1 LGSHLDLEPV
11 RHCLA
16 VRDGIHHLNRL
27 VSGVG
32 GADVPSHRHAA
43 WKLKRSLFIATG
55 EPGALE
61 VLDESGHL
69 HTESSQFGVDAI
81 RDEDGSF
88 KLAACREPW
97 VVIDLHKLHRLV
109 IDHEPQPSHDLGT
122 RDQAR
127 DFMHDLL
134 AGVAR
139 DTWVDPRRG
148 KQPFGEWARQ
158 WWATW
163 SSDPDRSPTTLE
175 ATEARFRL
183 HVLPYFEHR
192 QLRAIT
198 VTVVRR
204 WQNELKGARGRGT
217 VMAAR
222 SILYRILQA
231 AEDER
236 LIVANPVRKVP
247 APKLEVDPDELL
259 GQGKRRALT
268 PEEAGQLL
276 ARFPPVWWDH
286 VVTLLGTGLRFGELG
301 GLRRHRVLLN
311 RTPPVL
317 QVVATRYQAGRF
329 GSGFKGQPKSQAGI
343 RSIPLAHQVAEAVRR
358 QLPHGATGDDLV
370 FTDPPA
376 ANTAAGRAP
385 LSRYLFRHV
394 YHRAVNR
401 LTDPTREPSP
411 TTRRVLRAF
420 REHGPQT
427 LAQLQESFTTLGA
440 KLRPATIQAALRE
453 LGSAGIVVTAV
464 GEDGTARW
472 AAVKAAQV
480 RRFDDLDLHGPHDLR
495 HTFATWLEDAG
506 IPGRVIDELMGHD
519 NTHRARQDRVS
530 RIGMGYRDTTPEMLM
545 RAVAAIESRLAVVLE
560 VAARETKP
568 LLGLGEP

>member
-1 LGSHLDLEPV
+1 MASAGIRKSPSGRYKVWWRLDDASQGSHTFD
-11 RHCLA
+11 
-16 VRDGIHHLNRL
+16 
-27 VSGVG
+27 
-32 GADVPSHRHAA
+32 
-43 WKLKRSLFIATG
+43 
-55 EPGALE
+55 
-61 VLDESGHL
+61 
-69 HTESSQFGVDAI
+69 
-81 RDEDGSF
+81 
-88 KLAACREPW
+88 
-97 VVIDLHKLHRLV
+97 
-109 IDHEPQPSHDLGT
+109 T

-148 KQPFGEWARQ
+148 KQPFGDWARQ
-158 WWATW
+158 WWETW

-183 HVLPYFEHR
+183 HVLPYFEQR

-204 WQNELKGARGRGT
+204 WQNELKAARGRGT

-236 LIVANPVRKVP
+236 LIVANPVGKVP
-247 APKLEVDPDELL
+247 APKPEVDPEELL

-276 ARFPPVWWDH
+276 GRMPPIWWDH

-301 GLRRHRVLLN
+301 GLRRRRVLLD
-311 RTPPVL
+311 RDPPVI
-317 QVVATRYQAGRF
+317 QIVATRYQAGKF

-343 RSIPLAHQVAEAVRR
+343 RTIPLAHQVAEAVRR
-358 QLPHGATGDDLV
+358 QLPPGAAPDDLA
-370 FTDPPA
+370 FADPVPG
-376 ANTAAGRAP
+376 TGRAP

-394 YHRAVNR
+394 YQGAVNR
-401 LTDPTREPSP
+401 LTDPTSELSP
-411 TTRRVLRAF
+411 TTRRILWAL

-427 LAQLQESFTTLGA
+427 LAELQQRFTAPGA
-440 KLRPATIQAALRE
+440 KLRLATIQAALCE
-453 LGSAGIVVTAV
+453 LGSAGVVTAV
-464 GEDGTARW
+464 GEDGVARW
-472 AAVKAAQV
+472 AAVRAALM

-495 HTFATWLEDAG
+495 HTYATWLEDAG

-530 RIGMGYRDTTPEMLM
+530 RIGMGYRATTPEMLM

-560 VAARETKP
+560 VAAHKTKSLP
-568 LLGLGEP
+568 GSGEP

>member
-1 LGSHLDLEPV
+1 MASAGIRKSPSGRYKVWWRLDDASQGSHTFD
-11 RHCLA
+11 
-16 VRDGIHHLNRL
+16 
-27 VSGVG
+27 
-32 GADVPSHRHAA
+32 
-43 WKLKRSLFIATG
+43 
-55 EPGALE
+55 
-61 VLDESGHL
+61 
-69 HTESSQFGVDAI
+69 
-81 RDEDGSF
+81 
-88 KLAACREPW
+88 
-97 VVIDLHKLHRLV
+97 
-109 IDHEPQPSHDLGT
+109 T

-148 KQPFGEWARQ
+148 KQPFGDWARQ
-158 WWATW
+158 WWGTW

-204 WQNELKGARGRGT
+204 WQNELKAARGRGT

-236 LIVANPVRKVP
+236 LIVANPVGKVP
-247 APKLEVDPDELL
+247 APKPEVDPEELL

-276 ARFPPVWWDH
+276 GRMPPIWWDH

-301 GLRRHRVLLN
+301 SLRQRRVLLD
-311 RTPPVL
+311 RDPPVI
-317 QVVATRYQAGRF
+317 QVVATRYQAGKF

-343 RSIPLAHQVAEAVRR
+343 RTIPLAHQVAEAVRR
-358 QLPHGATGDDLV
+358 QLPPGAAPDDLA
-370 FTDPPA
+370 FADPVPG
-376 ANTAAGRAP
+376 TGRAP

-394 YHRAVNR
+394 YQGAVNR
-401 LTDPTREPSP
+401 LTDPTSELSP
-411 TTRRVLRAF
+411 TTRRILRAL

-427 LAQLQESFTTLGA
+427 LAELQQRFTAPGA
-440 KLRPATIQAALRE
+440 KLRLATIQAALCE
-453 LGSAGIVVTAV
+453 LGSAGVVTAV
-464 GEDGTARW
+464 GEDGVARW
-472 AAVKAAQV
+472 AAVRAALM

-495 HTFATWLEDAG
+495 HTYATWPEDAG

-560 VAARETKP
+560 VAAHETKP
-568 LLGLGEP
+568 LPGSGEP

>member
-1 LGSHLDLEPV
+1 MASAGIRKSPSGRYKVWWRLDDASQGSQTFD
-11 RHCLA
+11 
-16 VRDGIHHLNRL
+16 
-27 VSGVG
+27 
-32 GADVPSHRHAA
+32 
-43 WKLKRSLFIATG
+43 
-55 EPGALE
+55 
-61 VLDESGHL
+61 
-69 HTESSQFGVDAI
+69 
-81 RDEDGSF
+81 
-88 KLAACREPW
+88 
-97 VVIDLHKLHRLV
+97 
-109 IDHEPQPSHDLGT
+109 T

-148 KQPFGEWARQ
+148 KQPFGDWARQ
-158 WWATW
+158 WWGTW

-204 WQNELKGARGRGT
+204 WQNELKAARGRGT

-236 LIVANPVRKVP
+236 LIVANPVDKVP
-247 APKLEVDPDELL
+247 APKPEVDPEELL

-276 ARFPPVWWDH
+276 GRMPPIWWDH

-301 GLRRHRVLLN
+301 GLRRRRVLLD
-311 RTPPVL
+311 RDPPVI
-317 QVVATRYQAGRF
+317 QVVATRYQAGKF

-343 RSIPLAHQVAEAVRR
+343 RTIPLAHQVAEAVRR
-358 QLPHGATGDDLV
+358 QLPPGVAHDDLA
-370 FTDPPA
+370 FADPVPG
-376 ANTAAGRAP
+376 TGRAP

-394 YHRAVNR
+394 YQGAVNR
-401 LTDPTREPSP
+401 LTDPTSELSP
-411 TTRRVLRAF
+411 TTRRILRAL

-427 LAQLQESFTTLGA
+427 PAELQQRFTAPGA
-440 KLRPATIQAALRE
+440 KLRLATIQAALCE
-453 LGSAGIVVTAV
+453 LGSAGVVTAV
-464 GEDGTARW
+464 GEDDVARW
-472 AAVKAAQV
+472 AAMRAALM

-495 HTFATWLEDAG
+495 HTYATWLEDAG

-545 RAVAAIESRLAVVLE
+545 RTVAAIESRLAVVLE
-560 VAARETKP
+560 VAAHETKP
-568 LLGLGEP
+568 LPGSGEP

>member
-1 LGSHLDLEPV
+1 MASAGIRKTQSGRYKVWWRLD
-11 RHCLA
+11 
-16 VRDGIHHLNRL
+16 
-27 VSGVG
+27 
-32 GADVPSHRHAA
+32 
-43 WKLKRSLFIATG
+43 
-55 EPGALE
+55 
-61 VLDESGHL
+61 
-69 HTESSQFGVDAI
+69 
-81 RDEDGSF
+81 DGSQGSQT
-88 KLAACREPW
+88 L
-97 VVIDLHKLHRLV
+97 
-109 IDHEPQPSHDLGT
+109 ST

-127 DFMHDLL
+127 DFRNDLL

-148 KQPFGEWARQ
+148 KQPFGEWARK
-158 WWATW
+158 WWETW

-204 WQNELKGARGRGT
+204 WQNELKASRGRGT

-236 LIVANPVRKVP
+236 LIVANPIRKVS

-276 ARFPPVWWDH
+276 ARFPPVWRDH
-286 VVTLLGTGLRFGELG
+286 VLTLLGTGLRFGELG
-301 GLRRHRVLLN
+301 GLRRRRVLLD

-317 QVVATRYQAGRF
+317 QVVTTRYQAGKF

-343 RSIPLAHQVAEAVRR
+343 RNIPLACQVAEAVRR
-358 QLPHGATGDDLV
+358 QLPQSAAGDDLA
-370 FTDPPA
+370 FADPRA
-376 ANTAAGRAP
+376 TAAGQAP

-394 YHRAVNR
+394 YRGAVDR
-401 LTDPTREPSP
+401 LTDPISELSP
-411 TTRRVLRAF
+411 TTRRVLRAL
-420 REHGPQT
+420 REHGPQS
-427 LAQLQESFTTLGA
+427 LAQLQERFATPGA
-440 KLRPATIQAALRE
+440 KLRIATIQAALRE
-453 LGSAGIVVTAV
+453 LGSAEIVVTVV
-464 GEDGTARW
+464 GEDGTLGW
-472 AAVKAAQV
+472 AAIKTAQV

-530 RIGMGYRDTTPEMLM
+530 RIGMSYRDTTPEMLM

-560 VAARETKP
+560 VAAQETQP
-568 LLGLGEP
+568 LPGTGEP

>member
-1 LGSHLDLEPV
+1 MASAGIRKSPSGRYKVWWRLDDASQGSQTFD
-11 RHCLA
+11 
-16 VRDGIHHLNRL
+16 
-27 VSGVG
+27 
-32 GADVPSHRHAA
+32 
-43 WKLKRSLFIATG
+43 T
-55 EPGALE
+55 
-61 VLDESGHL
+61 
-69 HTESSQFGVDAI
+69 
-81 RDEDGSF
+81 
-88 KLAACREPW
+88 RE
-97 VVIDLHKLHRLV
+97 
-109 IDHEPQPSHDLGT
+109 
-122 RDQAR
+122 QAR

-148 KQPFGEWARQ
+148 KQPFGDWARQ
-158 WWATW
+158 WWETW

-204 WQNELKGARGRGT
+204 WQNELKAARGRGT

-247 APKLEVDPDELL
+247 APRQDVDPDELL

-276 ARFPPVWWDH
+276 ACFPPTWWDH
-286 VVTLLGTGLRFGELG
+286 VITLLGTGLRFGELG
-301 GLRRHRVLLN
+301 GLRRRRVLLD
-311 RTPPVL
+311 RQPPVI
-317 QVVATRYQAGRF
+317 QVVTTRFQAGKF
-329 GSGFKGQPKSQAGI
+329 GSGFRGQPKSHAGI
-343 RSIPLAHQVAEAVRR
+343 RTIPLAYQVAEAVRR
-358 QLPHGATGDDLV
+358 QLPQGAAGDDLA
-370 FTDPPA
+370 FADPLA
-376 ANTAAGRAP
+376 TTAAAGQAP

-394 YHRAVNR
+394 YHGAVRR
-401 LTDPTREPSP
+401 LTDPTSELSA
-411 TTRRVLRAF
+411 TSRRVLRAL

-427 LAQLQESFTTLGA
+427 LAQLQDNFPAPGA
-440 KLRPATIQAALRE
+440 KLRLATIQAALCE
-453 LGSAGIVVTAV
+453 LRSVEAVIPTDGGNGSV
-464 GEDGTARW
+464 RW
-472 AAVKAAQV
+472 DEVSAAHV
-480 RRFDDLDLHGPHDLR
+480 RRFDYLDLHGPHDLR

-560 VAARETKP
+560 VAAHETKP
-568 LLGLGEP
+568 LPSSGEP

>member
-1 LGSHLDLEPV
+1 MASAGIRKSPSGRYKVWWRLDDASQGSQTFD
-11 RHCLA
+11 
-16 VRDGIHHLNRL
+16 
-27 VSGVG
+27 
-32 GADVPSHRHAA
+32 
-43 WKLKRSLFIATG
+43 
-55 EPGALE
+55 
-61 VLDESGHL
+61 
-69 HTESSQFGVDAI
+69 
-81 RDEDGSF
+81 
-88 KLAACREPW
+88 
-97 VVIDLHKLHRLV
+97 
-109 IDHEPQPSHDLGT
+109 T

-148 KQPFGEWARQ
+148 KQPFGDWARQ
-158 WWATW
+158 WWETW

-175 ATEARFRL
+175 ATEVRFRL

-204 WQNELKGARGRGT
+204 WQNELKAERGRGT

-301 GLRRHRVLLN
+301 GLCRRRVLLD
-311 RTPPVL
+311 RTPPVI

-343 RSIPLAHQVAEAVRR
+343 RTIPLAHQVAEAVRR
-358 QLPHGATGDDLV
+358 QLPQGAVGDDLA
-370 FTDPPA
+370 FADPFA
-376 ANTAAGRAP
+376 ANTAGGRAP

-394 YHRAVNR
+394 YHGAVNR
-401 LTDPTREPSP
+401 LTDPTSELSS
-411 TTRRVLRAF
+411 TTRWVLRALC
-420 REHGPQT
+420 EHGPQT
-427 LAQLQESFTTLGA
+427 LAQIHDRFSAPGA
-440 KLRPATIQAALRE
+440 KLRPATIQAALGE
-453 LGSAGIVVTAV
+453 LGAAGAVVTAV
-464 GEDGTARW
+464 SGEGTARW
-472 AAVKAAQV
+472 AAINAAHV
-480 RRFDDLDLHGPHDLR
+480 RRFDDLDLHGPHDFR

-530 RIGMGYRDTTPEMLM
+530 RIGMGYRDTTPEMFV

-560 VAARETKP
+560 VAAHETKSLP
-568 LLGLGEP
+568 GAGEP

>member
-1 LGSHLDLEPV
+1 MASAGIRKTPSGRYKVWWRLD
-11 RHCLA
+11 
-16 VRDGIHHLNRL
+16 
-27 VSGVG
+27 
-32 GADVPSHRHAA
+32 
-43 WKLKRSLFIATG
+43 
-55 EPGALE
+55 
-61 VLDESGHL
+61 
-69 HTESSQFGVDAI
+69 
-81 RDEDGSF
+81 DGSQGSQT
-88 KLAACREPW
+88 L
-97 VVIDLHKLHRLV
+97 D
-109 IDHEPQPSHDLGT
+109 S

-127 DFMHDLL
+127 DYMHELL

-148 KQPFGEWARQ
+148 KQPFADWARQ
-158 WWATW
+158 WWETW

-183 HVLPYFEHR
+183 HVLPHFEHR
-192 QLRAIT
+192 ELRAIT

-204 WQNELKGARGRGT
+204 WQNELKAARGRGT

-301 GLRRHRVLLN
+301 GLCRRRVLLD
-311 RTPPVL
+311 RTPPMI

-329 GSGFKGQPKSQAGI
+329 GSGFKSQPKSQAGI
-343 RSIPLAHQVAEAVRR
+343 RTIPLAHQVAEAVRR
-358 QLPHGATGDDLV
+358 QLPQGAAGDDLA
-370 FTDPPA
+370 FADPFA
-376 ANTAAGRAP
+376 ANTAGGRAP

-394 YHRAVNR
+394 YHGAVNR
-401 LTDPTREPSP
+401 LTDPTSELSP
-411 TTRRVLRAF
+411 TTRRILRVL

-427 LAQLQESFTTLGA
+427 LAQLQQSFTTAGA

-453 LGSAGIVVTAV
+453 LGSAGVVTAV
-464 GEDGTARW
+464 AENGTAQW
-472 AAVKAAQV
+472 TAVKAAQV
-480 RRFDDLDLHGPHDLR
+480 RRFDDLALHGPHDLR
-495 HTFATWLEDAG
+495 HTYATWLEDAG

-530 RIGMGYRDTTPEMLM
+530 RIGMGYRDTTPEMLG

-560 VAARETKP
+560 VADRETRPLPGSSKP
-568 LLGLGEP
+568 

>member
-1 LGSHLDLEPV
+1 
-11 RHCLA
+11 
-16 VRDGIHHLNRL
+16 
-27 VSGVG
+27 
-32 GADVPSHRHAA
+32 
-43 WKLKRSLFIATG
+43 
-55 EPGALE
+55 
-61 VLDESGHL
+61 
-69 HTESSQFGVDAI
+69 
-81 RDEDGSF
+81 
-88 KLAACREPW
+88 
-97 VVIDLHKLHRLV
+97 
-109 IDHEPQPSHDLGT
+109 
-122 RDQAR
+122 
-127 DFMHDLL
+127 MHDLL

-148 KQPFGEWARQ
+148 KQPFGDWARQ
-158 WWATW
+158 WWETW

-183 HVLPYFEHR
+183 HVLPYFEQR
-192 QLRAIT
+192 QLRSIT

-204 WQNELKGARGRGT
+204 WQNELKAERSRGT

-247 APKLEVDPDELL
+247 APKHEVDPDELL

-276 ARFPPVWWDH
+276 ARFPSVWWDH

-301 GLRRHRVLLN
+301 GLRRHRVLLD
-311 RTPPVL
+311 RQPPIL

-343 RSIPLAHQVAEAVRR
+343 RSIPLAQQVAEAVRR
-358 QLPHGATGDDLV
+358 QLPQGSTGDDLV
-370 FTDPPA
+370 FADPPLA
-376 ANTAAGRAP
+376 KTCAGRTP
-385 LSRYLFRHV
+385 LSRYQFRHV
-394 YHRAVNR
+394 YQGAVNR
-401 LTDPTREPSP
+401 LTEPISELSP
-411 TTRRVLRAF
+411 TTRRILRAL

-427 LAQLQESFTTLGA
+427 LPELQQCFTTPGA

-453 LGSAGIVVTAV
+453 LGSAGLVTAV
-464 GEDGTARW
+464 GEDGVARW
-472 AAVKAAQV
+472 AAVRAAQV

-495 HTFATWLEDAG
+495 RTYATWLEDSG

-560 VAARETKP
+560 VAAQETKSLP
-568 LLGLGEP
+568 GSGEP